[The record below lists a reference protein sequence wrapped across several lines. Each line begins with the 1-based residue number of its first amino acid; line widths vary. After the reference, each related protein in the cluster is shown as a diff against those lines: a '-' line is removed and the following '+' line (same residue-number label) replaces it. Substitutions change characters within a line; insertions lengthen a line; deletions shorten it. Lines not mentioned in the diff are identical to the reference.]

1 VTTERAG
8 RYSAHIDNHCYY
20 CGAIETDQHLF
31 FKCNL
36 PTNIWSVASPPIITN
51 NIPVEEDGVQMSLPF
66 LFTHNNITDEIL
78 CKNFFLLWYIWKARN
93 DNRFQRRTW
102 TSLEIQQAANA
113 HMNTHLDAL
122 KEQEQTQ
129 SGTILLSA
137 GGAQTPQQQI
147 GPAGTTG
154 PTTLS
159 ASTIVPTMAIPN
171 ATTYTQGINIA
182 YAGTNST
189 SIHGNNSST
198 TTLNRWLEPFPRLIR
213 GTRCYTDAST

>member
-1 VTTERAG
+1 MMQTTSFSRFGRVSPSHLFLKPLLGDWLGALVTTERA
-8 RYSAHIDNHCYY
+8 
-20 CGAIETDQHLF
+20 
-31 FKCNL
+31 
-36 PTNIWSVASPPIITN
+36 
-51 NIPVEEDGVQMSLPF
+51 
-66 LFTHNNITDEIL
+66 
-78 CKNFFLLWYIWKARN
+78 ARN